1 MFINSERVSW
11 ARELSLEGVH
21 NLAKR
26 STWKFGQV
34 NEVFLMEKINCMH
47 SNIADSITILYIKL
61 ITWPNEKYYVREG
74 LLNQCNNFPEV
85 CRVYFLSLYWLNIP
99 QSICSHRVA
108 PSVTHRLG
116 HKGPWFNSTNW
127 RFFGFF

>member
-47 SNIADSITILYIKL
+47 LAREKL
-61 ITWPNEKYYVREG
+61 
-74 LLNQCNNFPEV
+74 
-85 CRVYFLSLYWLNIP
+85 
-99 QSICSHRVA
+99 
-108 PSVTHRLG
+108 
-116 HKGPWFNSTNW
+116 TNHDE
-127 RFFGFF
+127 FF